1 MALRIPKMKVQSDVI
16 IAMLKIYIK
25 VTGLPMPRS
34 QIEQLPKII
43 IQRLVEELF
52 GKYKENHEPLYCE
65 WRLEIDQ
72 GRSEIPNNTLS
83 NLEMVSSWLH
93 CMAGY
98 HVSSGFHISLC
109 DSGISSNLIYPNYWT
124 SDTVLYSVFRTKR
137 STHQCL
143 EGGHILRRAHQAIVQ
158 VCWQSWQDQQSQQ
171 SRSVES
177 CLRTAFDFL
186 LSHNVLFRG
195 DSRRCLELADLFT
208 LELKNEGPTRCCP
221 LILIKDN
228 GKTNQNG
235 RVEYSGVVR
244 HHNPLLCTVS
254 HLSFYLFYRWSV
266 AGEPVPQFQM
276 RQQWYDMYLI
286 KGASVVKRISYDT
299 LLEWTN
305 RVFDVAG
312 CTSLKKTHAGRANGA
327 RHAELAGT
335 YLRTKQLIYR
345 TTY

>member
-1 MALRIPKMKVQSDVI
+1 M
-16 IAMLKIYIK
+16 
-25 VTGLPMPRS
+25 
-34 QIEQLPKII
+34 E
-43 IQRLVEELF
+43 
-52 GKYKENHEPLYCE
+52 
-65 WRLEIDQ
+65 
-72 GRSEIPNNTLS
+72 
-83 NLEMVSSWLH
+83 
-93 CMAGY
+93 
-98 HVSSGFHISLC
+98 
-109 DSGISSNLIYPNYWT
+109 
-124 SDTVLYSVFRTKR
+124 
-137 STHQCL
+137 
-143 EGGHILRRAHQAIVQ
+143 AIVQ

-208 LELKNEGPTRCCP
+208 LELKNKGPTRCCP

-305 RVFDVAG
+305 KVFNAAG
-312 CTSLKKTHAGRANGA
+312 CTPLKKTHAGKNREVFDAELWGVSDALRIAEEQGRTGA
-327 RHAELAGT
+327 ICVYPHSQAAIKSTQKNERKGGQALVQQIIRHAHSLANNGSPVEI
-335 YLRTKQLIYR
+335 RWVPGPAGMDGNEAVR
-345 TTY
+345 GGG